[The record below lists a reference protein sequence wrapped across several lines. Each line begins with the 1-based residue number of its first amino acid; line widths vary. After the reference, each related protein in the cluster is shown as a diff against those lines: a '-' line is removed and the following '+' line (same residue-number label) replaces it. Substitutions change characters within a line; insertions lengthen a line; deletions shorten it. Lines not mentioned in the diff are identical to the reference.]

1 MYGYR
6 MADLVS
12 NLGVKHVNL
21 GVLKSFQIHHPP
33 NDIQQKIIDKITLI
47 EKDVN
52 IKSSILK
59 TKRENVLKK
68 YLE

>member
-1 MYGYR
+1 
-6 MADLVS
+6 VS
-12 NLGVKHVNL
+12 TYIY
-21 GVLKSFQIHHPP
+21 KSFLNNLLP
-33 NDIQQKIIDKITLI
+33 IDYSLSKNVTRIELFNLMNFNAFHF